1 MMLQPE
7 VRQEE
12 TARSELLLRARCM
25 HAWAHL
31 QPAVLPCL
39 QVSFSYFN
47 CFIRTMR
54 REWFGIDRH
63 RLDKFL
69 MLIRAFVHQ
78 LFVYL
83 ATKKW

>member
-1 MMLQPE
+1 MC
-7 VRQEE
+7 V
-12 TARSELLLRARCM
+12 
-25 HAWAHL
+25 
-31 QPAVLPCL
+31 
-39 QVSFSYFN
+39 QVSFSYFT

-54 REWFGIDRH
+54 REWFGIDRY

-69 MLIRAFVHQ
+69 MLIRTFVHK